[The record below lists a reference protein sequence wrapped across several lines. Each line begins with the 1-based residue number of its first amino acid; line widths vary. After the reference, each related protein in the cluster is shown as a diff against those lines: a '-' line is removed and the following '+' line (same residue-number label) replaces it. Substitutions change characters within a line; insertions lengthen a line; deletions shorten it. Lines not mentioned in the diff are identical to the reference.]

1 MSNGINAPYG
11 LMVVQ
16 SQIGNG
22 GTQKLGKY
30 NIYASAN
37 GQNTYAGNIFQ
48 GDLVRMSPALND
60 LATTFAAGTIGTIV
74 AGYIPVANAA
84 ATVVTGVPVGI
95 FVGCQF
101 YDATTRVLVN
111 SDYWPASRQVMAGT
125 AITAFVNDD
134 PEVVFKVQIS
144 TSTNN
149 AAIVGLNNVS
159 PYIYQNLFRG
169 QNAFLQVGGVPFT
182 APIAPNTP
190 TNNPATGNTS
200 NGKSAYYLDGSTIVI
215 TALGGDGGINKEI
228 KILGLASQNL
238 SSPNPTGLTPGVN
251 MPFVDVLCKFNVHIH
266 GSTGTPGVKLTA

>member
-74 AGYIPVANAA
+74 AGYIPVTNAA

-182 APIAPNTP
+182 APVPIIP

-251 MPFVDVLCKFNVHIH
+251 MPFVDVLCKFNIHIH
-266 GSTGTPGVKLTA
+266 GSTGTPGVKLAA

>member
-1 MSNGINAPYG
+1 MSNGINSPYG
-11 LMVVQ
+11 LRVVQ

-48 GDLVRMSPALND
+48 GDLVRMSPALD
-60 LATTFAAGTIGTIV
+60 TLANTFNAGTIGTIV
-74 AGYIPVANAA
+74 AGYTPSPGTAA
-84 ATVVTGVPVGI
+84 AIITGFPVGI

-101 YDATTRVLVN
+101 YDANTKVLVN
-111 SDYWPASRQVMAGT
+111 SDYWPSGRQVMAGT

-149 AAIVGLNNVS
+149 STIVGLNNFS
-159 PYIYQNLFRG
+159 PYIYQNIFRG
-169 QNAFLQVGGVPFT
+169 QNASLQVGGVAFT
-182 APIAPNTP
+182 TPVAPNIP
-190 TNNPATGNTS
+190 ANNPATGNTS
-200 NGKSAYYLDGSTIVI
+200 TGKSAYYLDGSTIAI
-215 TALGGDGGINKEI
+215 DAKSGDGGVNKEI

-238 SSPNPTGLTPGVN
+238 TASSSSGLTPGVN

-266 GSTGTPGVKLTA
+266 GSTGTPGVKLTV

>member
-48 GDLVRMSPALND
+48 GDMVKMSSPLDTVINSI
-60 LATTFAAGTIGTIV
+60 AAGTIV
-74 AGYIPVANAA
+74 AGLVPQAGGAANR
-84 ATVVTGVPVGI
+84 VSGVPVGI

-111 SDYWPASRQVMAGT
+111 SDYWPAGRQVMAGT
-125 AITAFVNDD
+125 SITAFVNDD
-134 PEVVFKVQIS
+134 PEVVFKMQIS

-149 AAIVGLNNVS
+149 ALVNLKNNLSDSVF
-159 PYIYQNLFRG
+159 QNIFRG
-169 QNAFLQVGGVPFT
+169 QNGMPQVGGVAFT
-182 APIAPNTP
+182 FPVAPNTP

-200 NGKSAYYLDGSTIVI
+200 TGKSTYYLDGNTVSI
-215 TALGGDGGINKEI
+215 TAIGGDGGINNEI
-228 KILGLASQNL
+228 KIIGLASQGL
-238 SSPNPTGLTPGVN
+238 MTPNSLGLIPGVN

-266 GSTGTPGVKLTA
+266 GSTGTAGVKLSV

>member
-1 MSNGINAPYG
+1 MSNGINSPYG

-60 LATTFAAGTIGTIV
+60 LAATIAAGTIGTIV
-74 AGYIPVANAA
+74 AGYIPVAGVA
-84 ATVVTGVPVGI
+84 ATPVTGVPVGI
-95 FVGCQF
+95 FVSCQF
-101 YDATTRVLVN
+101 YDATTKVLVN
-111 SDYWPASRQVMAGT
+111 SDYWPAGRQVMAGT

-134 PEVVFKVQIS
+134 PQVVFKVQIS

-149 AAIVGLNNVS
+149 TPIAALNNVS
-159 PYIYQNLFRG
+159 PYIYQNIFRG
-169 QNAFLQVGGVPFT
+169 QNAFLQVGGVAFAVP
-182 APIAPNTP
+182 ALNTP
-190 TNNPATGNTS
+190 ANNPATGNTAT
-200 NGKSAYYLDGSTIVI
+200 GKSAYYLDGSTIAI
-215 TALGGDGGINKEI
+215 DAAAGTGGINKEI

-238 SSPNPTGLTPGVN
+238 TASSSSGLTPGVN

-266 GSTGTPGVKLTA
+266 GSTGTPGVKFTP

>member
-149 AAIVGLNNVS
+149 TAIVGLNNIS
-159 PYIYQNLFRG
+159 PYIYQNIFRG
-169 QNAFLQVGGVPFT
+169 QNAFLQVGGVAFT
-182 APIAPNTP
+182 TPIAPNTP
-190 TNNPATGNTS
+190 TNNPATGNTAT
-200 NGKSAYYLDGSTIVI
+200 GKSAYYLDGSTIAI
-215 TALGGDGGINKEI
+215 DALGGTGGINKEI

-238 SSPNPTGLTPGVN
+238 TASSPSGLTPGVN

-266 GSTGTPGVKLTA
+266 GSTGTPGVKLTV